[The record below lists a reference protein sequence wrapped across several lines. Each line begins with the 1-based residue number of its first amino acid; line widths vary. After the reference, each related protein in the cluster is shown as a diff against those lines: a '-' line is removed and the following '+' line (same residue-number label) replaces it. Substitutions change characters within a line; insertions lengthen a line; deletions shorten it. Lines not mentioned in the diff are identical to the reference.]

1 MIKILLV
8 TNETLGEGED
18 SFLASLLK
26 DDFIV
31 ELYDVSQDIPS
42 DCANF
47 DIFLFR
53 NAWPE
58 RIYDRKIKFIQV

>member
-42 DCANF
+42 DCTNF
-47 DIFLFR
+47 DIFYSGMRGLSVFMT
-53 NAWPE
+53 E
-58 RIYDRKIKFIQV
+58 KLSVL